1 MLKFVKF
8 SNFFSFAIFL
18 TFKFLPNLPNLSNL
32 YTSLLPSSKVS
43 NFQKYIQ
50 KKKKL
55 LLELPFIGVEGLFLV
70 KIGEDVEIH
79 EIFKFLSFCNFL
91 TFKFFKTILSNLSN
105 QIYTLLFYHLP
116 KSQIFKNIY
125 KKERNLPGFHRIS
138 RGNFFFPPSFFREDS
153 FRFLRLLSIGV
164 EALFLVT
171 IGEDV
176 EIRKIFKFL
185 SFCNFFNFLK
195 TFQIFQIVEFIHF
208 FFIIFQSS
216 KVSNFQIYTRKK
228 ETR

>member
-1 MLKFVKF
+1 MKF
-8 SNFFSFAIFL
+8 SNFFPFAIFL
-18 TFKFLPNLPNLSNL
+18 TFKFLPNLP
-32 YTSLLPSSKVS
+32 
-43 NFQKYIQ
+43 
-50 KKKKL
+50 
-55 LLELPFIGVEGLFLV
+55 
-70 KIGEDVEIH
+70 
-79 EIFKFLSFCNFL
+79 
-91 TFKFFKTILSNLSN
+91 NLSN

-208 FFIIFQSS
+208 SFIIFQSS
-216 KVSNFQIYTRKK
+216 KVSNFQKYTKK
-228 ETR
+228 ERNPLKLQNKFKFLFHSNSTFRNHANFFHFSYAFQPSPTNLSTPRSQNL